1 MDWAL
6 SAGIPLG
13 GRTRC
18 GRSGLLAVENALSER
33 GILRRL
39 DVVLERAFGVG
50 PLPFRPGGFANTLY
64 NPINLD
70 IALA

>member
-1 MDWAL
+1 MPCR
-6 SAGIPLG
+6 SGIPSG

-18 GRSGLLAVENALSER
+18 GRSGLPAVENELPER

-39 DVVLERAFGVG
+39 DDVLERALGVG

>member
-1 MDWAL
+1 L
-6 SAGIPLG
+6 
-13 GRTRC
+13 
-18 GRSGLLAVENALSER
+18 ER

-39 DVVLERAFGVG
+39 DVVLERALGVG

-70 IALA
+70 IAPA